1 MLFSFSQLRKLDSGR
16 SKVNFPKLT
25 PSFVV
30 KLELIYGLGLSSLV
44 FKMKHADLYLIMKI
58 IMKSTT

>member
-30 KLELIYGLGLSSLV
+30 KLELIYGLGFSSLV
-44 FKMKHADLYLIMKI
+44 FKMKHADLYLIM
-58 IMKSTT
+58 

>member
-1 MLFSFSQLRKLDSGR
+1 MISGLD
-16 SKVNFPKLT
+16 
-25 PSFVV
+25 
-30 KLELIYGLGLSSLV
+30 LSSVV